1 METIRAFIA
10 IELPPEIIKKI
21 AEIQDRF
28 KALNLDATWVKP
40 SNIHLTLKFLGNINP
55 QLLSKVKEVIVESL
69 PPVPEFSISL
79 GTVGVFPNIK
89 QPRVL
94 WIGVEETHQQLILLK
109 SNIDKGLEPLGFE
122 IDRKKFSPHLTLGR
136 IKSAKGKSRLR
147 EMIQSFEKMDAEA
160 IKVSSVKLMQSQ
172 LTPRGS
178 IYTVL
183 QAFKFQ

>member
-1 METIRAFIA
+1 
-10 IELPPEIIKKI
+10 
-21 AEIQDRF
+21 
-28 KALNLDATWVKP
+28 
-40 SNIHLTLKFLGNINP
+40 
-55 QLLSKVKEVIVESL
+55 
-69 PPVPEFSISL
+69 
-79 GTVGVFPNIK
+79 PNIK